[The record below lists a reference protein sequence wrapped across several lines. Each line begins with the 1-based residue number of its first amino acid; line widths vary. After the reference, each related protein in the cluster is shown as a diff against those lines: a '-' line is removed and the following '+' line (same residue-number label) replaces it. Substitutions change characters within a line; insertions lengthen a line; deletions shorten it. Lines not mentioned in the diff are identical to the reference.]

1 MTIMNARTNPNS
13 GWSRRAASRFLIGV
27 LLFAGATFG
36 ANAVTVNEGDV
47 YRVDF
52 DFSANPNP
60 PYDQIYILL
69 SLHDMNPGEAFR
81 LSLYD
86 DENTFIGSV
95 DVTND
100 GTLTLPEGT
109 HDYPLWG
116 QSIFI
121 PAGTHFNDSQGFWLI
136 EGLTGSFDVVSAL
149 TEISL
154 RNVWYSGRVEQPVK
168 AYNIPALLS
177 DLSHLIS
184 SADLT
189 RGTRRSLLAS
199 LAAIR
204 TSYQRGDSNSMLHQ
218 IDALQMKIQVRVQ
231 RENPGLAEQLA
242 QDVQGMLLL
251 LAP

>member
-1 MTIMNARTNPNS
+1 MLVWMLFFACTTI
-13 GWSRRAASRFLIGV
+13 
-27 LLFAGATFG
+27 G
-36 ANAVTVNEGDV
+36 ANAVTVQEGDV

-69 SLHDMNPGEAFR
+69 YLHGMTPGDAFR
-81 LSLYD
+81 LSLYG
-86 DENTFIGSV
+86 DENTFVGLV
-95 DVTND
+95 DVLND
-100 GTLTLPEGT
+100 GKLTFPDGT

-116 QSIFI
+116 QSILI
-121 PAGTHFNDSQGFWLI
+121 PVGAHFNDSKGFWLI
-136 EGLTGSFDVVSAL
+136 EGVKGSFYIVSAL
-149 TEISL
+149 TEVSL

-168 AYNIPALLS
+168 PYNIPALLS